1 MVGIMAVDGVMMD
14 TISPVFTDSV
24 MTADTSSPIRDTPI
38 RIITDDPNGA
48 SNFAMHGVMT
58 KLAHGYSGQD
68 DGCAGG
74 HGGGWGGAPGG
85 GWSIAVADMA
95 AASTSSCYQ
104 DTATDIITDN
114 SRTGIEFHLHNRV
127 V

>member
-38 RIITDDPNGA
+38 RIITDDA
-48 SNFAMHGVMT
+48 QA
-58 KLAHGYSGQD
+58 
-68 DGCAGG
+68 
-74 HGGGWGGAPGG
+74 
-85 GWSIAVADMA
+85 
-95 AASTSSCYQ
+95 
-104 DTATDIITDN
+104 
-114 SRTGIEFHLHNRV
+114 GIEFHLHNRV